1 MHLDSIC
8 PSGVTGKKIDIS
20 LFKIINNRKILILD
34 KDFSGEGVITLLTN
48 EQRAINDTAS
58 LGHDKTVISRTH
70 GVTNWLIRCVAY
82 GIAAARVY

>member
-1 MHLDSIC
+1 MHLDPIC

-20 LFKIINNRKILILD
+20 LFKIINNRKILIVD

-48 EQRAINDTAS
+48 EQPAINDTSTAS

-70 GVTNWLIRCVAY
+70 GVTN
-82 GIAAARVY
+82 